1 MNAKRMQFGLIALAV
16 YTAIGLFGAYTAPP
30 ASDSIADASADAKS
44 RDAQRD
50 KASGG
55 GGAGDGFDVSIELH
69 SLLPGSLK

>member
-30 ASDSIADASADAKS
+30 TSDSIADTAADAKS

-55 GGAGDGFDVSIELH
+55 GAGDGFNVSIELH